1 MKKFKT
7 KQIDIV
13 KFELPFESIH
23 QAIFNGS
30 FEEMCTDET
39 FKIKKFLGSDWS
51 IKDSGFIFY
60 GPNKLEIVFSLIY
73 IEINDF
79 NRINRFL
86 ITHLNGT
93 KFNEEI
99 NILFSIIKN
108 TTDNTTI
115 IELSIECD
123 SDDILDYLFQY
134 VKIPF
139 IKKMLNN
146 IFYKMNKMINENI
159 NNNIII
165 INHSFI
171 INKNYKDAFN
181 FFYNWNNMAKSLKTD
196 KVWKIIS
203 EDNEENSKKYKD
215 FNIIINEN
223 IKIHYHVISIEEI
236 KDKKIEIEYN
246 KTSNS
251 TPSLNNYIKFS
262 FFSLG
267 NNKCFFLYETHLPI
281 NISSSIYETVSYYVY
296 YCNKKSKNYIENNFL
311 I

>member
-123 SDDILDYLFQY
+123 SDDILECIPVIANHLAVDNTGLLIP
-134 VKIPF
+134 VK
-139 IKKMLNN
+139 NGD
-146 IFYKMNKMINENI
+146 FY
-159 NNNIII
+159 
-165 INHSFI
+165 
-171 INKNYKDAFN
+171 
-181 FFYNWNNMAKSLKTD
+181 
-196 KVWKIIS
+196 
-203 EDNEENSKKYKD
+203 
-215 FNIIINEN
+215 
-223 IKIHYHVISIEEI
+223 VISR
-236 KDKKIEIEYN
+236 
-246 KTSNS
+246 
-251 TPSLNNYIKFS
+251 
-262 FFSLG
+262 
-267 NNKCFFLYETHLPI
+267 
-281 NISSSIYETVSYYVY
+281 
-296 YCNKKSKNYIENNFL
+296 
-311 I
+311 

>member
-1 MKKFKT
+1 
-7 KQIDIV
+7 
-13 KFELPFESIH
+13 
-23 QAIFNGS
+23 
-30 FEEMCTDET
+30 MCTDET

-171 INKNYKDAFN
+171 INKNYK
-181 FFYNWNNMAKSLKTD
+181 
-196 KVWKIIS
+196 
-203 EDNEENSKKYKD
+203 
-215 FNIIINEN
+215 
-223 IKIHYHVISIEEI
+223 
-236 KDKKIEIEYN
+236 
-246 KTSNS
+246 
-251 TPSLNNYIKFS
+251 
-262 FFSLG
+262 
-267 NNKCFFLYETHLPI
+267 
-281 NISSSIYETVSYYVY
+281 
-296 YCNKKSKNYIENNFL
+296 
-311 I
+311 